1 MRRKLLSLLLAAT
14 CVLSLTACGGGTA
27 TQPAPEAAPAEEV
40 AAPAEE
46 TAGETAEPVELT
58 LWVTSRGADDFADEW
73 KQKFLDNNPNITL
86 NEVVREGDPGNEFYQ
101 GVAAGNAPDVIQT
114 SFAMLPSYIT
124 AGIVEPLDDYMA
136 AWDESGAFT
145 QSYLDM
151 FKSDGHYYGL
161 PNQAA
166 PVLFA
171 YNKELLAAAGV
182 DKAPETW
189 DEALEAAKK
198 VSDPDN
204 QIIGYATLAAEWTEW
219 FFQFYVWQAG
229 GDLTVE
235 NPDGTATLTFTDDA
249 VIEAANYYK
258 KLVSE
263 GVLQS
268 DRTMTFGDLLAAFGQ
283 GRIGMMPFAG
293 DWVADAVNN
302 GMDPDNLGLIIP
314 PKGPKGDTA
323 VSISGSVWIINKNS
337 DQAHKD
343 AAWEY
348 IKHYQGKEYL
358 SAYYANNASKGAMAP
373 VIIARDDMSI
383 TDFATFPDGY
393 KEVLE
398 AAKTLGRGEFYAKGS
413 LGSYVDRAVQ
423 NILSNPNSDPMKE
436 FQDAQDL
443 CTKEALDQF
452 NEENKR

>member
-1 MRRKLLSLLLAAT
+1 MKKKLLSLLLAAT
-14 CVLSLTACGGGTA
+14 CVISLAACGGGNSGTA
-27 TQPAPEAAPAEEV
+27 TNSGTAASGGDQKEES
-40 AAPAEE
+40 
-46 TAGETAEPVELT
+46 AEPVELT

-73 KQKFLDNNPNITL
+73 KQKFLDDHPYITL

-136 AWDESGAFT
+136 AWDESSAFT

-161 PNQAA
+161 PNQVA

-171 YNKELLAAAGV
+171 YNKALFREAGI

-198 VSDPDN
+198 INDPAN

-249 VIEAANYYK
+249 VIEAANFYK

-302 GMDPDNLGLIIP
+302 GMDPDDLGLCIP

-323 VSISGSVWIINKNS
+323 VSISGSVWIINKNA

-343 AAWEY
+343 AAWEW

-358 SAYYANNASKGAMAP
+358 SAYYENNASKGAMAP

-383 TDFATFPDGY
+383 TDFATFPEGY
-393 KEVLE
+393 SEVLE

-423 NILSNPNSDPMKE
+423 NILSNPNSDPKKE

-443 CTKEALDQF
+443 CTQEALDQF